1 MVSTQ
6 TAEDFELQAAATPVA
21 WLAVDDE
28 DMTQSE
34 LQELVTNVIVEADV
48 SAQDVNSPLMQRAVY
63 QQVIDAVMLTVIGL
77 LSISVVI
84 AFVGVANT
92 LSLSTL
98 ERTRENSL
106 MRALGLTKGGLRS
119 MLIWEAILISAIG
132 AILGSAL
139 GMLYGWAGSTA
150 IFAQL
155 SPDGVEMSWP
165 WLETAVVVLIAISA
179 GLLASL
185 APTPGV
191 EIVSGAG
198 TGHRFRTRQCNSA
211 LPAGSATLKIQ
222 REATTLKPRQI
233 RTLPGPHQ
241 ARTLAPAFHC
251 QTSPRRPQH

>member
-1 MVSTQ
+1 MTIRTADEQTITLEAIHSELDSVTPVVSTQ
-6 TAEDFELQAAATPVA
+6 TAEAYELQATGTPVV
-21 WLAVDDE
+21 WLAVDGR

-34 LQELVTNVIVEADV
+34 LQELVTNMIAEAGV

-63 QQVIDAVMLTVIGL
+63 QQAINAVMLTVIGL

-106 MRALGLTKGGLRS
+106 MRALGLTRGGLRS

-139 GMLYGWAGSTA
+139 GMLYGWAGSVA
-150 IFAQL
+150 IFAEI

-165 WLETAVVVLIAISA
+165 WLETAVVVLIAVSA

-185 APTPGV
+185 APSRRAAKLSPVQG
-191 EIVSGAG
+191 
-198 TGHRFRTRQCNSA
+198 
-211 LPAGSATLKIQ
+211 LATV
-222 REATTLKPRQI
+222 
-233 RTLPGPHQ
+233 
-241 ARTLAPAFHC
+241 
-251 QTSPRRPQH
+251 